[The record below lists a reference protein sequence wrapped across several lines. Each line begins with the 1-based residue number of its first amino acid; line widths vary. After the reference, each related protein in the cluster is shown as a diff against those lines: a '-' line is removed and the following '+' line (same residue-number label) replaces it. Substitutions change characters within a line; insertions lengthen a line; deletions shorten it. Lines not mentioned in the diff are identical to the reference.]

1 VELSYIFGCELG
13 LEFSIN
19 DVDLSV
25 CTEGSQKVKKVFAF
39 LAQSRAVTACEQRK
53 PGCRWGSVP
62 TGNMPVGG
70 IRPEA

>member
-19 DVDLSV
+19 DLGLLV
-25 CTEGSQKVKKVFAF
+25 CPEGSQKVKKVFAF

-53 PGCRWGSVP
+53 PGRRWGSAL
-62 TGNMPVGG
+62 TGKIPVGRV
-70 IRPEA
+70 RPEA